1 MFYYPNCIKLPIGK
15 IDDNTVFLDFEL
27 DADYPA
33 YLIRLYCATD
43 DGCQYTSRL
52 VSLLELERFK
62 GSPTFILNQ
71 YFSDCFNSFKGV
83 NKHLAFDFFFF
94 FFVVFSHLKFFI

>member
-43 DGCQYTSRL
+43 DGCQYKSRL
-52 VSLLELERFK
+52 VSILEPERLK
-62 GSPTFILNQ
+62 GRPKIILKQ
-71 YFSDCFNSFKGV
+71 YYKTSINNIK
-83 NKHLAFDFFFF
+83 
-94 FFVVFSHLKFFI
+94 

>member
-1 MFYYPNCIKLPIGK
+1 MLYYPNCKKLPIGK

-43 DGCQYTSRL
+43 DGCQYASRL
-52 VSLLELERFK
+52 VSLFELESFK
-62 GSPTFILNQ
+62 GNPTFILSQ
-71 YFSDCFNSFKGV
+71 YLIDCFSSLKGV
-83 NKHLAFDFFFF
+83 KKYLTFDFESFLNGG
-94 FFVVFSHLKFFI
+94 VTQ

>member
-1 MFYYPNCIKLPIGK
+1 MFYYPNCRKLPIGK

-27 DADYPA
+27 DADYTA

-52 VSLLELERFK
+52 VSLFELDRFK
-62 GSPTFILNQ
+62 DDSTFILNQ
-71 YFSDCFNSFKGV
+71 YFSDCFNSLRGV
-83 NKHLAFDFFFF
+83 KKYLNFDFE
-94 FFVVFSHLKFFI
+94 VFLNGGVTQ

>member
-1 MFYYPNCIKLPIGK
+1 MFYYPNCRKLPIGK

-27 DADYPA
+27 DADYTA

-43 DGCQYTSRL
+43 DGYQYASRL

-62 GSPTFILNQ
+62 SSPTFILNQ
-71 YFSDCFNSFKGV
+71 YFSDCFNSLKGV
-83 NKHLAFDFFFF
+83 KKYLTFDFESFLNGG
-94 FFVVFSHLKFFI
+94 VIQ

>member
-1 MFYYPNCIKLPIGK
+1 MFYYPNCRKLPIGK

-27 DADYPA
+27 DADYTA

-52 VSLLELERFK
+52 VSLFELDRFK
-62 GSPTFILNQ
+62 DDSTFILNQ
-71 YFSDCFNSFKGV
+71 YFSDCFNSLRGV
-83 NKHLAFDFFFF
+83 KKYLNFDFESFLNGG
-94 FFVVFSHLKFFI
+94 VTQ

>member
-1 MFYYPNCIKLPIGK
+1 MFYYPNCRKLPIGK
-15 IDDNTVFLDFEL
+15 IDDNIVFLDFEL

-52 VSLLELERFK
+52 VSLLEFERFN

-71 YFSDCFNSFKGV
+71 YFSDCFNSLKGV
-83 NKHLAFDFFFF
+83 KKHLAFDFDLFLNGG
-94 FFVVFSHLKFFI
+94 VTQ

>member
-1 MFYYPNCIKLPIGK
+1 MFYYPNRRKLPIGK
-15 IDDNTVFLDFEL
+15 IDNNTVFLDFEL
-27 DADYPA
+27 DADCPA

-71 YFSDCFNSFKGV
+71 YFSDCFNSLKGV
-83 NKHLAFDFFFF
+83 KKYLTFDFESFLNGG
-94 FFVVFSHLKFFI
+94 VTQ

>member
-1 MFYYPNCIKLPIGK
+1 MFYYPNCRKLPIGK

-27 DADYPA
+27 DADYTA

-43 DGCQYTSRL
+43 DGCQYASRL
-52 VSLLELERFK
+52 ASLLELERFK

-71 YFSDCFNSFKGV
+71 YFSDCFNSLKGV
-83 NKHLAFDFFFF
+83 KKYLAFDFESFLNGG
-94 FFVVFSHLKFFI
+94 VTQ

>member
-1 MFYYPNCIKLPIGK
+1 MFYYPNCRKLPIGK

-27 DADYPA
+27 DADYTA

-43 DGCQYTSRL
+43 DGYQYTSRL
-52 VSLLELERFK
+52 VSLFELERFK

-71 YFSDCFNSFKGV
+71 YFSDCFNSLMGV
-83 NKHLAFDFFFF
+83 KKYLNLDFESFLNGG
-94 FFVVFSHLKFFI
+94 VSQ

>member
-1 MFYYPNCIKLPIGK
+1 MFYYPNCRKLPIWK

-27 DADYPA
+27 DADYTA

-43 DGCQYTSRL
+43 DGCQYASRL
-52 VSLLELERFK
+52 VSLFELERFK

-71 YFSDCFNSFKGV
+71 YFSDCFNSLRCVKKYL
-83 NKHLAFDFFFF
+83 NFDFESFLNGG
-94 FFVVFSHLKFFI
+94 VIQ

>member
-1 MFYYPNCIKLPIGK
+1 MFYYPNCRKLPIGK

-27 DADYPA
+27 DADYTA

-52 VSLLELERFK
+52 VSLFELERFK

-71 YFSDCFNSFKGV
+71 YFSDCFNSLRGV
-83 NKHLAFDFFFF
+83 KKYLNLDFE
-94 FFVVFSHLKFFI
+94 VFLNGGVTQ

>member
-1 MFYYPNCIKLPIGK
+1 MFYYPNCRKLPIGK

-27 DADYPA
+27 DADYTA

-43 DGCQYTSRL
+43 DGCQYASRL

-62 GSPTFILNQ
+62 GNPTFILSQ
-71 YFSDCFNSFKGV
+71 YLSDCFASLKGV
-83 NKHLAFDFFFF
+83 KKYLNFDFESFLNGG
-94 FFVVFSHLKFFI
+94 VIQ

>member
-1 MFYYPNCIKLPIGK
+1 MFYYPNCRKLPIGK

-27 DADYPA
+27 DADYTA

-43 DGCQYTSRL
+43 DGCQYTSKL
-52 VSLLELERFK
+52 VSIFELERFK

-71 YFSDCFNSFKGV
+71 YFSDCFNSLRGV
-83 NKHLAFDFFFF
+83 KKYLNLDFESFFNGG
-94 FFVVFSHLKFFI
+94 VTQ